1 MPGEDV
7 LVRVEDLTIGFPE
20 GKNEVKTVVD
30 HISFDIKKGEI
41 VGIVGE
47 SGSGKSMTSLAIM
60 GLLSKDAIIQDGHV
74 YLKGNDIL
82 RYDKEKRCHIQGN
95 DMSMVFQEPMT
106 SLNPVMKIGR
116 QVGEVLKLHTKLS
129 DHEIDAMVEEA
140 LTSVGLE
147 DPKGLMDQYPHQ
159 LSGGMRQRVMIAMA
173 IINKPDLIIADEPT
187 TALDVT
193 VQAQI
198 LTLLK
203 KIHKDKGCSIL
214 FISHDL
220 NVIKEVCQRV
230 LVMYKGVIVE
240 EGDAQE
246 VLLHPKH
253 EYTKKLVAS
262 MPDQVSMEEMP
273 EVLVHVDHLNIY
285 YKAQKKLLS
294 SGKDKIMY
302 VRDMSFDIHD
312 GEIFGVVGESGCGK
326 STVAK
331 ALTGLNKDIEGTMEL
346 NGVRPQMVFQ
356 DPFSSLN
363 PAKKIGW
370 ILEEPLKLKGVKD
383 PAERRRQVIE
393 ILKDIGLDESYAGR
407 YARELSGGQR
417 QRISIGL
424 ALMRGER
431 FIIADEPVSALDVT
445 VQSQI
450 LKLLIKLHE
459 ERNLTYMFISHDLN
473 IVRHMCHRVMVMY
486 LGQIVEMA
494 DVEDIYDHPYH
505 PYTKKLFESV
515 LTERRREDTD
525 VITVDEAELGNVTR
539 HLEVGCTFYNRC
551 RYRTDKCLEK
561 SLMIKNVGTQE
572 RPHMLRCVLRTSS
585 LEDEI

>member
-1 MPGEDV
+1 MEKDTLIQV
-7 LVRVEDLTIGFPE
+7 KNLTVGFPS
-20 GKNEVKTVVD
+20 GKNEIKTVLD
-30 HISFDIKKGEI
+30 HVSFDIHKGEI
-41 VGIVGE
+41 IGIVGE
-47 SGSGKSMTSLAIM
+47 SGSGKSMTALAIM
-60 GLLSKDAIIQDGHV
+60 GLLSKDAIIQDGEIW
-74 YLKGNDIL
+74 LNDRDIL
-82 RYDKEKRCHIQGN
+82 RLEREDRIKIQGD

-116 QVGEVLKLHTKLS
+116 QVGEVLQLHTKLS
-129 DHEIDAMVEEA
+129 DDEIDERVAEVLE
-140 LTSVGLE
+140 SVGLE
-147 DPKGLMDQYPHQ
+147 EPKELMEQYPHQ

-173 IINKPDLIIADEPT
+173 IINHPDLIIADEPT

-198 LTLLK
+198 LNLLK
-203 KIHKDKGCSIL
+203 KIHRDNGCSVL

-230 LVMYKGVIVE
+230 MVMYHGVIVE
-240 EGDAQE
+240 QGDAQK
-246 VLLHPKH
+246 VLLHPEH

-262 MPDQVSMEEMP
+262 MPDQISKNLQKN
-273 EVLVHVDHLNIY
+273 VLVHVDHLNIY
-285 YKAQKKLLS
+285 YKVNRKLFSKGPDRML
-294 SGKDKIMY
+294 Y
-302 VRDMSFDIHD
+302 VKDMSFDIYD

-346 NGVRPQMVFQ
+346 SGVNPQMVFQ

-363 PAKKIGW
+363 PAHKIGW
-370 ILEEPLKLKGVKD
+370 ILEEPLKLKGMTDK
-383 PAERRRQVIE
+383 AERKALVNQM
-393 ILKDIGLDESYAGR
+393 LKDIGLDESYAGR

-450 LKLLIKLHE
+450 LKLLIKLHD

-486 LGQIVEMA
+486 LGEIVEMA
-494 DVEDIYDHPYH
+494 DVDDLYDHPYH
-505 PYTKKLFESV
+505 PYTKMLFESV
-515 LTERRREDTD
+515 LTDKKKADQES
-525 VITVDEAELGNVTR
+525 VAVDELKTGSR

-551 RYRTDKCLEK
+551 RFHTDKCLEK
-561 SLMIKNVGTQE
+561 SLQIKNVGTE
-572 RPHMLRCVLRTSS
+572 EKPHWLRCVLRTSN
-585 LEDEI
+585 LQDD